1 MNQYFGGE
9 PMAVEDVIALFQSI
23 TLTDLHD
30 RLLWARVFLRT
41 EHPSK
46 PFLTALVNDLYQL
59 GYRVYAGEF
68 EITVDL
74 GKTRIHERVCLW
86 SRMEDIR
93 DRSEYFASDG
103 IRVSPNDEITRADD
117 VVSLVSQA
125 LSIRK
130 AYQHGY
136 KARSKE
142 VQAAL
147 SGLMGVRLDQLGDDD
162 D

>member
-1 MNQYFGGE
+1 TTNTVENFANRFTTLVPMDAGGIMNQYFGGE

-74 GKTRIHERVCLW
+74 GKTRIHERV
-86 SRMEDIR
+86 
-93 DRSEYFASDG
+93 
-103 IRVSPNDEITRADD
+103 
-117 VVSLVSQA
+117 
-125 LSIRK
+125 
-130 AYQHGY
+130 
-136 KARSKE
+136 
-142 VQAAL
+142 
-147 SGLMGVRLDQLGDDD
+147 
-162 D
+162 